1 MRLALGRCLPGGTWG
16 ILLMTLVVAQL
27 GIATSGCS
35 TSTMLPA
42 SATDQPIHQASHQ
55 GQSGPA
61 ATPLQGRLVLT
72 GSSTIAPLIVEI
84 AKRFE
89 AQHPQVR
96 VEVQTGGSTR
106 GISDARQ
113 RTADFGMVSRNL
125 KPVEG
130 DLVAYEIARDGICL
144 IVHADNPVPSLSRE
158 QVLAVYR
165 DEVSDWKEIGGP
177 PVPIVAVHKA
187 EGRGTL
193 EVFLSHFEL
202 QNEDVH
208 PDVIAGDNLQAIKS
222 VAGNPYAVGYVSIG
236 AAEAEAR
243 LGTAIRLLPA
253 GEIAATSGNVAE
265 GRFPMVRPLN
275 LVAREPLS
283 PLASAFL
290 AFVRSGQHSDLIE
303 AQYFVPVAQ

>member
-1 MRLALGRCLPGGTWG
+1 MWRAHARCWPGRFRSFLLLAY
-16 ILLMTLVVAQL
+16 VVMPVLAA
-27 GIATSGCS
+27 INGCS
-35 TSTMLPA
+35 DSAVPSA
-42 SATDQPIHQASHQ
+42 SATDQPINRAGEQNQ
-55 GQSGPA
+55 PGPVA
-61 ATPLQGRLVLT
+61 GPLQGRLVLT
-72 GSSTIAPLIVEI
+72 GSSTMAPLIVEI

-113 RTADFGMVSRNL
+113 GTADFGMVSRNL
-125 KPVEG
+125 KAVEN
-130 DLVAYEIARDGICL
+130 DLTAHEIARDGICL

-158 QVLAVYR
+158 QVLAIYR
-165 DEVSDWKEIGGP
+165 DEVADWKEIGGP
-177 PVPIVAVHKA
+177 PAPIVAVHKA

-202 QNEDVH
+202 TQQDIH

-243 LGTAIRLLPA
+243 QGTAIRLIPA
-253 GEIAATSGNVAE
+253 GEVAATSGNVAE